1 MRMRDLVHGS
11 GLPRTTIHHYLRE
24 GLLPPPRK
32 TAANAAVYGPEH
44 LERLD
49 LLKALRGPELGP
61 LSLDEIRGVL
71 PIVERGVAPAAAVE
85 LAALSARASLAG
97 SEEDGPGPDRT
108 LPLRELARRSGRD
121 LREVRALVETGLLGD
136 GAVGDRFDAADL
148 AAVAACGRLIDAGVS
163 PEDLRPVAS
172 LLREAK
178 AYEAALVDLA
188 TAGRAEPEEAA
199 LRESLRRAFRDLHV
213 YLLARDSDA

>member
-1 MRMRDLVHGS
+1 MRDLVAGS

-44 LERLD
+44 MERLE
-49 LLKALRGPELGP
+49 LLRALRGPELGP
-61 LSLDEIRGVL
+61 LALDEIRRVL

-85 LAALSARASLAG
+85 LAALSGRTFVARG
-97 SEEDGPGPDRT
+97 EENGPPTDRT

-121 LREVRALVETGLLGD
+121 LRELRALVEIGLLGE
-136 GAVGDRFDAADL
+136 GGGGDRFDAADL
-148 AAVAACGRLIDAGVS
+148 AAAVASGRLIDAGVA

-178 AYEAALVDLA
+178 AYEAALLDLA
-188 TAGRAEPEEAA
+188 TAGNEESEDGA
-199 LRESLRRAFRDLHV
+199 LRESLRRAFRDLHT
-213 YLLARDSDA
+213 YLLARDPGS